1 MIIEKTAT
9 RNWLVGSLIAALTSL
24 GAHAQS
30 QSPIKIGF
38 VSTLSGPSGVLGQE
52 VSDGFKLALK
62 KSNGLLGGRVVQVTY
77 GDDKGAPDVGR
88 QLVDKMVESDGVQ
101 IVTGFVFSNVLL
113 AVSKPILDS
122 GAFIISPVA
131 GPSQLA
137 GKQCHP
143 HFFSVAWQNDTITE
157 SIAVEMAKQK
167 VPNTYFMAPNYP
179 GGRDQ
184 LAGLKRYYKGDITE
198 VFTSFGQLDYSA
210 EIAALR
216 AKNPASVLFFYPGG
230 MGINFVKQFAQA
242 GLQSKIP
249 LYTSANTIDQTALPA
264 IGDAALGLSSSAL
277 WSEGFDN
284 AASKEF
290 TAEFEKE
297 YKRVPSGFAATAYD
311 AARILDATLTSIHG
325 NIENKKAFRTA
336 MESAKF
342 ESVRGRFKFNSNHF
356 PIQNFYLTKV
366 EKNAKGEVVAAV
378 KGLIDEDH
386 TDAYVGECKMA
397 AE

>member
-1 MIIEKTAT
+1 MRRLLLGLA
-9 RNWLVGSLIAALTSL
+9 IASAASF
-24 GAHAQS
+24 GAHAQA
-30 QSPIKIGF
+30 PIKIGF
-38 VSTLSGPSGVLGQE
+38 VSTFSGSSGVLGQE
-52 VSDGFKLALK
+52 AADAFKLALK
-62 KSNGLLGGRVVQVTY
+62 KSQGLLGGRPAQIVY
-77 GDDKGAPDVGR
+77 GDDKGTPDAGR
-88 QLVDKMVESDGVQ
+88 QLVDKMIESDGVQ
-101 IVTGFVFSNVLL
+101 VITGILFSNVLL
-113 AVSKPILDS
+113 AVAKPALSS
-122 GAFIISPVA
+122 GQFIVSPVA

-290 TAEFEKE
+290 TAEFEK
-297 YKRVPSGFAATAYD
+297 G
-311 AARILDATLTSIHG
+311 
-325 NIENKKAFRTA
+325 
-336 MESAKF
+336 
-342 ESVRGRFKFNSNHF
+342 
-356 PIQNFYLTKV
+356 
-366 EKNAKGEVVAAV
+366 
-378 KGLIDEDH
+378 
-386 TDAYVGECKMA
+386 
-397 AE
+397 